1 MDIEVVKKEII
12 EKNIPLYQ
20 LEEYF
25 LEAYFNNNLDHV
37 QESCQLAEEMRAAF
51 LEQQTGVSLTAIK
64 QHSIPTFKIHED
76 RFTKGIE
83 MKIGGVVIPVGVAGP
98 IAINGQYAKGSF
110 YVPLATNEAALLA
123 GLQRGFKVITQSSQS
138 NGVTCIVKDKS
149 MTRAPLFEASSLHE
163 AQQICW
169 QINCNPAVL
178 ELFQEVVK
186 EKAAYTKLRSIK
198 AYQLSNK
205 IWLRLQF
212 STGASMG
219 MNSAVKYTQ
228 TIVQLLLDD
237 FPNLRLLSLSGNL
250 CTDKKASHIN
260 IIEGRGIAVESEVLL
275 QESILK
281 QVFGEEITGA
291 KLEKLNHW
299 KNYVGSALSG
309 TMTGFNANAANTIAG
324 IFAATGQD
332 IAQLPESSTCFTHVE
347 QTEQGIRF
355 GVSLPNLE
363 LGVVGGGTS
372 FGTAKECLQ
381 LLQCAE
387 ASDISVLKLAEIIGA
402 SVAAQELN
410 LLATL
415 INHFELAESHLLL
428 ARGEKQIQLSDV
440 GDVH

>member
-1 MDIEVVKKEII
+1 MDIDVVKKEII
-12 EKNIPLYQ
+12 EKNIPLYE

-37 QESCQLAEEMRAAF
+37 QECCQLAEEMRVAF
-51 LEQQTGVSLTAIK
+51 LEQQTGVSLSTIK

-83 MKIGGVVIPVGVAGP
+83 MKIGGVVIPLGIGGP
-98 IAINGQYAKGSF
+98 VIVHGHYAKGSF
-110 YVPLATNEAALLA
+110 YVPVATNEAALLA
-123 GLQRGFKVITQSSQS
+123 GLQRGFKTV
-138 NGVTCIVKDKS
+138 NAAGGVQCIVKDNS
-149 MTRAPLFEASSLHE
+149 MTRAPLFEASSIQE

-169 QINCNPAVL
+169 QINCNPAVF
-178 ELFQEVVK
+178 ELFREIVK
-186 EKAAYTKLRSIK
+186 EKALHTQLKSIK

-205 IWLRLQF
+205 IWLRISF
-212 STGASMG
+212 STGAAMG
-219 MNSAVKYTQ
+219 MNSVVKYTQ
-228 TIVQLLLDD
+228 AIVQLLLDD
-237 FPNLRLLSLSGNL
+237 FPNLRLLSISGNL
-250 CTDKKASHIN
+250 CTDKKVSHIN
-260 IIEGRGIAVESEVLL
+260 ILEGRGTAVESEVIL
-275 QESILK
+275 QEFVLK
-281 QVFGEEITGA
+281 EIFGNGVTGA

-309 TMTGFNANAANTIAG
+309 TLTGFNANAANTIAG

-332 IAQLPESSTCFTHVE
+332 LAQLPESSTCFTHVE

-372 FGTAKECLQ
+372 FGTAKECLE

-387 ASDISVLKLAEIIGA
+387 ASDASVLKLAEIIGA
-402 SVAAQELN
+402 SVLAQELN

-415 INHFELAESHLLL
+415 VNHFELADSHLLL